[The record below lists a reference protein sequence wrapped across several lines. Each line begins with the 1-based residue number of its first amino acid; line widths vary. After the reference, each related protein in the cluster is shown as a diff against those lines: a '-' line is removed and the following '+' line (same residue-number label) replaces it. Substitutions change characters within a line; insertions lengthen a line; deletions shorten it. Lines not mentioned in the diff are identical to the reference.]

1 MVEGRYGVV
10 ATHADR
16 AAPDIDPAV
25 ALDGLGTRWLQL
37 EASYKLYP
45 CAHAIHAFIEAAGL
59 LRAQHGLVPEAIA
72 RVTGIV
78 PEHFAGQIAEP
89 RAEKLQP
96 RTPTHARASL
106 PYAVA
111 HMLRHGAVDVAAY
124 APDRIADPAL
134 LALAAR
140 VACVAEAT
148 PRLAFSGRLEIETTA
163 GARFAC
169 AIDDARGSP
178 ARPLDDVALIEKF
191 RACATRTLSE
201 TAADALLAAIMT
213 IERFDRLD
221 AVFQIVARGRRA

>member
-45 CAHAIHAFIEAAGL
+45 CAHAIHAFIEAAGQ
-59 LRAQHGLVPEAIA
+59 LRAQHGLTPEMIA
-72 RVTGIV
+72 RVTAIV

-111 HMLRHGAVDVAAY
+111 HMLRARCAGRLCGRSDAAVGVLGAAGDRDHGGCPVRLR
-124 APDRIADPAL
+124 DRRCARQPGA
-134 LALAAR
+134 AAR
-140 VACVAEAT
+140 
-148 PRLAFSGRLEIETTA
+148 
-163 GARFAC
+163 
-169 AIDDARGSP
+169 
-178 ARPLDDVALIEKF
+178 
-191 RACATRTLSE
+191 
-201 TAADALLAAIMT
+201 
-213 IERFDRLD
+213 
-221 AVFQIVARGRRA
+221 